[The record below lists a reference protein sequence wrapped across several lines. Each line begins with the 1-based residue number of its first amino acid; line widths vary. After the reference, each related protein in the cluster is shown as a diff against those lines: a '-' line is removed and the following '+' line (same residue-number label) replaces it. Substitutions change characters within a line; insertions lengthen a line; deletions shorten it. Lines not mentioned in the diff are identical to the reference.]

1 MKSPTAQSPTGGVNA
16 PDPLAMVTAPEP
28 IEDASDAFVCL
39 PSASDIA
46 SLDEAFAATGDVYIA
61 AWNACDKLVGRPLRG
76 LRRRVMVDAHVA
88 VHEAIDA
95 EELFRESV
103 TPERRNRARGLGPSV
118 DHVFRFYVDKA
129 IDDHRRLVTPF
140 GSEGPYRPWL
150 HIGFPLPFEN
160 LSIEATEDG
169 LDWLR
174 FGTIGPVAFGF
185 TGPIPPHVHTVCFK
199 KTDDLDGYEV
209 VFVGV
214 TIDLADGAIF

>member
-1 MKSPTAQSPTGGVNA
+1 MT
-16 PDPLAMVTAPEP
+16 P
-28 IEDASDAFVCL
+28 IESASDAFVCL

-46 SLDEAFAATGDVYIA
+46 SLDEAFAATGNVYIA
-61 AWNACDKLVGRPLRG
+61 AWNACDRLVGRPLRG
-76 LRRRVMVDAHVA
+76 RRRRAKVDDHVA

-118 DHVFRFYVDKA
+118 DNVFRFYVDKA

-140 GSEGPYRPWL
+140 GSEGPYQPWL

-160 LSIEATEDG
+160 VSIETTEDG

-185 TGPIPPHVHTVCFK
+185 TGSVPSRVHTACFK
-199 KTDDLDGYEV
+199 RTDDLEGYEV
-209 VFVGV
+209 VFVGEE
-214 TIDLADGAIF
+214 IDPADGQML